1 MEIRI
6 EGLTKHYGDNCALD
20 NFTVTLT
27 PGIYGILGPNGAGK
41 STLMNLL
48 TDTLKRESGEI
59 LLDGTDILKLGKSYR
74 ASLGY
79 MPQQQG
85 YYDEFSVGRFL
96 YYMAALK
103 GLSRKK
109 AGAEIQ
115 RLLGVVGLSKC
126 LHKKMG
132 ALSGGMRQRV
142 LLVQALLNDPKVL
155 LLDEPTAGLDPEERI
170 RIRNHISSIAADKIV
185 LLATHLVSDIESI
198 ADQVILVKKGKLLGQ
213 DTPGNLVEAV
223 RPYISEVFCTPQEL
237 PEAQKSRI
245 VSNISQHSGRYVL
258 RTVNQAPVPHPD
270 DHIRVGLDEVYLYYM
285 NCAAPQNP

>member
-6 EGLTKHYGDNCALD
+6 ENLSKHYGDNCALD

-48 TDTLKRESGEI
+48 TDTLKRESGKI
-59 LLDGTDILKLGKSYR
+59 LLDGTDILKLGKGYR
-74 ASLGY
+74 SQLGY

-103 GLSRKK
+103 GLPRKK
-109 AGAEIQ
+109 AGAEIK
-115 RLLGVVGLSKC
+115 RLLGVVGLSDC

-142 LLVQALLNDPKVL
+142 LLVQALLGDPKVL

-170 RIRNHISSIAADKIV
+170 RIRNHISAIAAHKIV

-198 ADQVILVKKGKLLGQ
+198 ADQVILVKKGRLLGQ
-213 DTPGNLVEAV
+213 DTPGNLVESV
-223 RPYISEVFCTPQEL
+223 RPYISEVFCKPSEL
-237 PEAQKSRI
+237 AEMQKNRI
-245 VSNISQHSGRYVL
+245 VSNISQHSGEYVL
-258 RTVNQAPVPHPD
+258 RTVNQTPAEVQNPNL
-270 DHIRVGLDEVYLYYM
+270 RVGLDEVYLYYM
-285 NCAAPQNP
+285 NCIQ